1 MSLQRNKDTFRR
13 YVEEVWKDEK
23 LDIADE
29 VFAETYL
36 PPVRRHRPRAW
47 PEDVKKIVEEYPSA
61 FSDIEDI
68 VEDMIGKGNSG

>member
-13 YVEEVWKDEK
+13 YVEEAWKDEK

-36 PPVRRHRPRAW
+36 SHQSDGPS
-47 PEDVKKIVEEYPSA
+47 ESA
-61 FSDIEDI
+61 FA
-68 VEDMIGKGNSG
+68 GL